1 MINPARFA
9 QNYSIAANSVKPG
22 PKAIREGSVKSLAHN
37 AKKILQTAHT
47 PKFKGKA
54 LPL

>member
-9 QNYSIAANSVKPG
+9 QNYSIGANSIRPG
-22 PKAIREGSVKSLAHN
+22 PKAIREGSVKTLAVK
-37 AKKILQTAHT
+37 AKQILQTTHT
-47 PKFKGKA
+47 PKFKGKP